1 MEIISIFGGIII
13 IYIVQSILYN
23 KLWDKNLNV
32 SVQFT
37 QNHIVEDEEVTV
49 EECIENRKWLP
60 LPMITV
66 KYTLNNCFKEKGRTE
81 KNKKMS
87 DNYNRNEIFSIL
99 MFQRIKR
106 KIDFICTKRGIYNID
121 KLNIAAGNLFLNEK
135 YIYDLESNS
144 KIIVYPKSVDIKRFM
159 NIYQN
164 VYGNIITKNFMMDD
178 PFTYRGVREY
188 QIYDTMKMINWGA
201 TAKTAE
207 LKVNVMENTSEREV
221 IIFLNMQR
229 DTILLNSDVTEESIR
244 LTKTFAQELYKQG
257 IKSIIYTNG
266 YSMDKDEML
275 VLEEFDSTKNYMDIV
290 NCSLAALKVKEG
302 GNVHKEYEEE
312 SFTEIYSEKI
322 RKIPTNKYMVFI
334 SNYQRED
341 FQNMLSDL
349 KKSGRDFSWIIPVS
363 NRKDIHINNY
373 LNKDAH
379 IWRLNWEGAG
389 KSL

>member
-1 MEIISIFGGIII
+1 
-13 IYIVQSILYN
+13 
-23 KLWDKNLNV
+23 
-32 SVQFT
+32 
-37 QNHIVEDEEVTV
+37 
-49 EECIENRKWLP
+49 
-60 LPMITV
+60 
-66 KYTLNNCFKEKGRTE
+66 
-81 KNKKMS
+81 
-87 DNYNRNEIFSIL
+87 
-99 MFQRIKR
+99 
-106 KIDFICTKRGIYNID
+106 
-121 KLNIAAGNLFLNEK
+121 
-135 YIYDLESNS
+135 
-144 KIIVYPKSVDIKRFM
+144 
-159 NIYQN
+159 
-164 VYGNIITKNFMMDD
+164 
-178 PFTYRGVREY
+178 
-188 QIYDTMKMINWGA
+188 
-201 TAKTAE
+201 
-207 LKVNVMENTSEREV
+207 MENTSEREV

-341 FQNMLSDL
+341 FQNMLTDL

-379 IWRLNWEGAG
+379 IWRLNWGRCRKITMNVQLETKKGFGNIVDICSSIMFLQIVYSALLAVCYVRLSEWKNRFSAAALFIYSNFTNNSIHIG
-389 KSL
+389 KVHNRNVETVTCGNYKCFNAYFCSTNTK